1 MTASGRWC
9 AAAKAA
15 GIAAKVCC
23 HTCRGSGIT
32 DYFENGG
39 TLVGQSSVI
48 KSYELQ
54 SQNTAASGRTRHAL
68 RGRSRVRDSAERKLS
83 KLRVQR
89 TLSRIT
95 LSAREQ

>member
-32 DYFENGG
+32 AYLENGG
-39 TLVGQSSVI
+39 TLVGQSSVT

-54 SQNTAASGRTRHAL
+54 SQNTAASGRTRYAL
-68 RGRSRVRDSAERKLS
+68 RGRSRW
-83 KLRVQR
+83 
-89 TLSRIT
+89 
-95 LSAREQ
+95 LSARFCREKIEQPACAEDTE